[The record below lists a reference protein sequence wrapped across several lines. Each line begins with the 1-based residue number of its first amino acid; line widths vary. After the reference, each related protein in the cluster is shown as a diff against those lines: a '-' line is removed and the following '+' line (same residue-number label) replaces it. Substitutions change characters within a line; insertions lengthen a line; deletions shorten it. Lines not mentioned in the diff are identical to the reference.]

1 MNKANKLKNQYK
13 ELSKI
18 FALFS
23 SLLLYPRELSPDLIN
38 SRIMLLQTLLAPLAD
53 EHIHLN
59 ISKLQEIIKN
69 SSDDFVCELEVE
81 YNNLF
86 LVPSQTNCYPAESKF
101 QNDDPTSLQLYSNVT
116 SELTRIYKDFGFRV
130 SPAFFGTP
138 DHIAIEFSFASEVA
152 NEIAESSTEPIPE
165 DLEHLFWDFLDNH
178 ILQWFPELANYVY
191 EYSGNSFYLH
201 LFRLIDSYT
210 ALLA

>member
-69 SSDDFVCELEVE
+69 SSDDFSFCGA
-81 YNNLF
+81 
-86 LVPSQTNCYPAESKF
+86 P
-101 QNDDPTSLQLYSNVT
+101 
-116 SELTRIYKDFGFRV
+116 FR
-130 SPAFFGTP
+130 
-138 DHIAIEFSFASEVA
+138 
-152 NEIAESSTEPIPE
+152 
-165 DLEHLFWDFLDNH
+165 
-178 ILQWFPELANYVY
+178 
-191 EYSGNSFYLH
+191 
-201 LFRLIDSYT
+201 
-210 ALLA
+210 